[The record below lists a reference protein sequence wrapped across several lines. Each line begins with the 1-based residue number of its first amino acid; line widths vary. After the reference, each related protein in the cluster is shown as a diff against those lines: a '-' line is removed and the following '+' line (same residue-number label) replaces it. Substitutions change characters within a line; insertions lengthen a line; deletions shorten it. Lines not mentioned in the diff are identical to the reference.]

1 MENNKR
7 FLTIIVILSVLLVG
21 SLGYITYDK
30 LSNKKDN
37 TNEVKNDTKKD
48 NNDNKENKTKDD
60 TTKGDN
66 KDSQIKND
74 KDNQPKDS
82 SGTQVI
88 PTKYTYK
95 NVYGVYTNKTEIEE
109 DGNTLMASYK
119 LILNEDG
126 TFIYRMGTI
135 AGWGY
140 IGNYTIDNNTIT
152 LNCIFKMGSDA
163 SKKVISKT
171 KTITINS
178 DNTLTD
184 PKSDEPSADSAK
196 VLLTKNSKE
205 KNEDIRETL
214 KLTFELLENNNR

>member
-1 MENNKR
+1 MENNKK

-30 LSNKKDN
+30 LSDKKDD
-37 TNEVKNDTKKD
+37 TKEVKNDTKKD
-48 NNDNKENKTKDD
+48 NNDNKENKDDKTKDD
-60 TTKGDN
+60 TTKDDN
-66 KDSQIKND
+66 KDSQNKED
-74 KDNQPKDS
+74 KDNQSKDS

-109 DGNTLMASYK
+109 DGNTLIASYK

-140 IGNYTIDNNTIT
+140 VGNYTIDNNTIT

-184 PKSDEPSADSAK
+184 PKSDEPAADSAK
-196 VLLTKNSKE
+196 VLLNKSTS
-205 KNEDIRETL
+205 RS
-214 KLTFELLENNNR
+214 